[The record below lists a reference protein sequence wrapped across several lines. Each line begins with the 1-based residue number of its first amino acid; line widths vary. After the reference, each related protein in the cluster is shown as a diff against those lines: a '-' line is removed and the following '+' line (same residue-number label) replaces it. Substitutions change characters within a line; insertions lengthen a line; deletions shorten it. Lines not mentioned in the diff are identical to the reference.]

1 MKPNYLLN
9 QYKKD
14 NKLKISHNYLKEQF
28 FDYSKI
34 FVDIKKVVKKG
45 DYTLGRVVDEC
56 EKSFAKK
63 TGAKYAISVGNGT
76 DALFLSLKALNIGKN
91 D

>member
-34 FVDIKKVVKKG
+34 FVDIKSEEMVTAEIN
-45 DYTLGRVVDEC
+45 YTKIKFNKR
-56 EKSFAKK
+56 
-63 TGAKYAISVGNGT
+63 ISNGT
-76 DALFLSLKALNIGKN
+76 IYDSVKVMQMIDRVYKSDTVWRKKFFN
-91 D
+91 